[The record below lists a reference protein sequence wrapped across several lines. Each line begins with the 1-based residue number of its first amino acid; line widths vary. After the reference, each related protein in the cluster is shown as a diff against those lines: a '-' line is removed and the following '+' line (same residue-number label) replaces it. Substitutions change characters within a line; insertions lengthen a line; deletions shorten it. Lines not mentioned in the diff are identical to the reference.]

1 MGEGIKNRYDF
12 VFLFDVKDGN
22 PNGDPDQV
30 NLPRAD
36 AEDQHGLVTDVCIKR
51 KVRNFVALKKVID
64 KDGKIIPENRYD
76 IFIRQRD
83 INSDDSYL
91 NAIIGKASGNTTSE
105 KRNNLCDDYWDIR
118 TFGAVLST
126 GEKEGGEAEE
136 KEGEEAAKGK
146 KPKKEK
152 IRGAGTVRG
161 PVQFTFAR
169 SEDRIYQA
177 EHSITRCCVTT
188 EKEKNDQLKKDRE
201 FATTFGRKATVPYAL
216 YRMHGFISA
225 VDARKTGFSEDDLKL
240 LWESL
245 INAFEN
251 DRAAAR
257 GEMNPRKLVIF
268 KHSSH
273 LGNELSG
280 RLFDRVKITKNAV
293 LPRGKE
299 DYTISVNKEKLPVD
313 DKNKPLIVIQEWPE
327 ETIY

>member
-1 MGEGIKNRYDF
+1 MNDPIKNRYDF

-51 KVRNFVALKKVID
+51 KVRNYVQLKHDLKA
-64 KDGKIIPENRYD
+64 PYD

-83 INSDDSYL
+83 INSDESYL
-91 NAIIGKASGNTTSE
+91 NAIIGKTPGKTLSE
-105 KRNNLCDDYWDIR
+105 KRKKLCEDYYDVR

-126 GEKEGGEAEE
+126 GEREGGETA
-136 KEGEEAAKGK
+136 GEEDEEGAKRK
-146 KPKKEK
+146 QKKEK

-161 PVQFTFAR
+161 PAQFTFAR

-188 EKEKNDQLKKDRE
+188 EEEKNKQLQKDRE

-216 YRMHGFISA
+216 YRMRGFVSA
-225 VDARKTGFSEDDLKL
+225 VDAQKTGFSEDDLKL

-245 INAFEN
+245 VNAFEH

-257 GEMNPRKLVIF
+257 GEMNPRNLVIF
-268 KHSSH
+268 KHSNH

-280 RLFDRVKITKNAV
+280 RLFERVIVTKNAE
-293 LPRGKE
+293 LPRRIE
-299 DYTISVNKEKLPVD
+299 DYSIVVDKENLPSGIKVQ
-313 DKNKPLIVIQEWPE
+313 VWPGDNVF
-327 ETIY
+327 

>member
-1 MGEGIKNRYDF
+1 MSEAIKNRYDF

-30 NLPRAD
+30 NLPRID
-36 AEDQHGLVTDVCIKR
+36 AEDQRGLVTDVCIKR
-51 KVRNFVALKKVID
+51 KVRNFVQLKHD
-64 KDGKIIPENRYD
+64 LQSRYD

-83 INSDDSYL
+83 INSEESYL
-91 NAIIGKASGNTTSE
+91 NAVIGKASGNLASE
-105 KRNNLCDDYWDIR
+105 KRQNLCNDFWDIR

-126 GEKEGGEAEE
+126 GEKEKTDASE
-136 KEGEEAAKGK
+136 EGEEGTGK
-146 KPKKEK
+146 KQKKEK
-152 IRGAGTVRG
+152 VRGAGTVRG

-188 EKEKNDQLKKDRE
+188 EKEKNEQMQKDRE
-201 FATTFGRKATVPYAL
+201 FASTFGRKATVPYAL
-216 YRMHGFISA
+216 YRMHGFVSA
-225 VDARKTGFSEDDLKL
+225 IDAKKTGFSEDDLKL

-280 RLFDRVKITKNAV
+280 RLFERVTVKKNAA
-293 LPRGKE
+293 LPRSKD
-299 DYTISVNKEKLPVD
+299 DYKIDVNKENLPPAIEIKV
-313 DKNKPLIVIQEWPE
+313 WPE
-327 ETIY
+327 EAVY